1 MLLYFGVTPYL
12 VFDGDHLPSKAA
24 TEAERAKRREES
36 KKLALELQSK
46 GRTGEAYQEFQKAVD
61 VTPYMAR
68 QLIEELKKMKVQYV
82 VAPYEADAQLV
93 YLERQG
99 IINGIISED
108 SDLLVFGAK
117 RLLSKLDQHG
127 ECIEI
132 NRSDFAACRDISL
145 IGWTDADFR
154 RMCILSGCDYLPN
167 IPKVGIKT
175 AYRSMRKYKNVE
187 RVLKALQLEGHLQV
201 PKDYLDS
208 FKQAER
214 TFLYQWVFCPKAQ
227 KLVNLTPLDDD
238 VKLEDM
244 PYIGVEVEQELA
256 IGVACGDLD
265 PFTKEPINLK
275 PSTASRAIPGA
286 IRRHIPAS
294 SADLKPAKPIDSFFT
309 PRRVPLAEL
318 DPNSLT
324 PSPTQQ
330 QLLERHANSSW
341 EPRMVNQ
348 DRTPSSSTGS
358 AHSTPSSISRSVDR
372 RASLARASAA
382 PTIPATKRQRL
393 CAETDEDELPAS
405 SESCRSRYFAN
416 AGSMLSGSGQELSR
430 VKKSR
435 RSTFGV
441 YCDETGRDTMAQSS
455 KKASTETNS
464 IESGDARRNDA
475 DATALE
481 PQGTKSSRV
490 AGEDKISGSPRKRP
504 SDETKT
510 EQATSRSIPPKD
522 ASLLSRFTFQ
532 GTPSSVTSRAPEM
545 RREDSGLALS
555 TPSPGSG
562 HHAVCQRLTPLQRL
576 GQSALTRCRS
586 MDNISV
592 RNMLT
597 AASHDSGY
605 ESDFARAI
613 EETPIKQC
621 AQGSEDQIIP
631 CSDDEEEEEIENRPS
646 QATLDLKRF
655 SFIPK

>member
-12 VFDGDHLPSKAA
+12 VFDGDHLPSKAV

-127 ECIEI
+127 DCIEI

-167 IPKVGIKT
+167 IPKMGIKT

-214 TFLYQWVFCPKAQ
+214 TFLYQWVFCPKAR
-227 KLVNLTPLDDD
+227 KLVNLTPLDGD
-238 VKLEDM
+238 VRLEDM
-244 PYIGVEVEQELA
+244 PYIGVEVEQEVA
-256 IGVACGDLD
+256 VGVACGDLD

-275 PSTASRAIPGA
+275 PSTASRTILGPV
-286 IRRHIPAS
+286 RRHMPAP

-309 PRRVPLAEL
+309 PKRVPLAEL

-330 QLLERHANSSW
+330 QLLERHANNSW
-341 EPRMVNQ
+341 EPRLVNQ
-348 DRTPSSSTGS
+348 DLTPSSSTGS
-358 AHSTPSSISRSVDR
+358 ARSTPSSVTRSADR
-372 RASLARASAA
+372 RASLTRASTA
-382 PTIPATKRQRL
+382 PTFPATKRQRL
-393 CAETDEDELPAS
+393 CAETDDEELPAS
-405 SESCRSRYFAN
+405 SEGCQSRYFAN
-416 AGSMLSGSGQELSR
+416 AESKLSGSGQELPR

-441 YCDETGRDTMAQSS
+441 YCDEIEEDKKSRPSRTPLTEANSEIGDSSRDA
-455 KKASTETNS
+455 A
-464 IESGDARRNDA
+464 A
-475 DATALE
+475 ATVPE
-481 PQGTKSSRV
+481 PQGTKAARQ
-490 AGEDKISGSPRKRP
+490 AGEDVVSGSPRTRP

-510 EQATSRSIPPKD
+510 QPTLDADPSKG
-522 ASLLSRFTFQ
+522 ASLLSRFAFQ
-532 GTPSSVTSRAPEM
+532 ATPSQASSGAPKA
-545 RREDSGLALS
+545 RREDIELALS
-555 TPSPGSG
+555 TPSARPSN
-562 HHAVCQRLTPLQRL
+562 HVVRQRLTPLQRL

-586 MDNISV
+586 VDSIAA

-597 AASHDSGY
+597 AASRDSGY
-605 ESDFARAI
+605 ESDFGRDS

-631 CSDDEEEEEIENRPS
+631 CSEDEGEEETDSRPR
-646 QATLDLKRF
+646 ATLDLKRF